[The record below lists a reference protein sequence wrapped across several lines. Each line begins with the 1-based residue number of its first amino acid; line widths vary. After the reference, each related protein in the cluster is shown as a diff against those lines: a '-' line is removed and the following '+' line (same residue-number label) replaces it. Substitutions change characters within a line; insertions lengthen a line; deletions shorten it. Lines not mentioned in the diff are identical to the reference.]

1 MIMQTPL
8 RSNVKDNSFFNE
20 SKDDDSKSQAGMED
34 EEFID
39 NLILNSPLSNAI
51 HRSPSLRKVRM
62 RTLEQGQ
69 FTNLAS
75 TERMMRN
82 TDSMLE
88 DAVIAD
94 KLKRRLTSRREIG
107 KSARRTIQDTSLS
120 DFIKK
125 SVMQEPLNALSVFH
139 PTDDQLSKAVD
150 MALKVFLDGVFVD
163 INNDEMKGKARQ
175 IFQNALIREEFHK
188 GDFICKQNDSGEKL
202 FIIEEGIVQFMID
215 DRIVGEGHNGEA
227 FGELSLVYGIPI
239 TASAKA
245 ITQSVM
251 IWSLDKISFR
261 KIQAFVAQRAM
272 QASIVEEKNTQS
284 DKKEALKE
292 YRRKCSSLTDLQ
304 ESLNT
309 SFRSFTAHEND
320 IDFSNLKWLHILG
333 KGSFGSVFLVSL
345 NDSKKEDDDDHT
357 KYYALKCMSKTS
369 IVKRHNE
376 QRVLIE
382 KNILQEVRS
391 NFIISLLGT
400 HQDESSLYFLT
411 DFVQGGNLMSYM
423 IESDVLSHEECIFFT
438 ANLVSALVHIHSKG
452 FVHRDLKPENCLIG
466 TDGYLKLCDFGMAK
480 RLPSIVKLPNGG
492 SEAVT
497 LAFTMCGTP
506 EFMAPEF
513 VLSTGYTK
521 GVDIW
526 ALGCMLVE
534 MYIGKAP
541 FEFGGD
547 LKKTFREVCLIGMG
561 RKRFNRPEKLQ
572 TQDMDDAGSF
582 CESLLARVQD
592 RIGCSGSTEE
602 LQKHQFYEKIDF
614 KALNSKAIVPPY
626 IPDVSN
632 DMDLS
637 HFKDEE
643 RLSMDSLQSYHGDK
657 LWCQDF

>member
-1 MIMQTPL
+1 MQTPI

-20 SKDDDSKSQAGMED
+20 SNDNDIESQADVED
-34 EEFID
+34 KEFID

-51 HRSPSLRKVRM
+51 QRSPSLRKVRM
-62 RTLEQGQ
+62 WTLEQGQ
-69 FTNLAS
+69 FTNLAR

-88 DAVIAD
+88 DVVIAD

-107 KSARRTIQDTSLS
+107 KSVRRTIQDTSLS

-125 SVMQEPLNALSVFH
+125 SVMQEPLNALAVFH
-139 PTDDQLSKAVD
+139 PTDDQLLKAVD

-163 INNDEMKGKARQ
+163 INNEEMKGKARQ
-175 IFQNALIREEFHK
+175 IFQNGLIREEFHK
-188 GDFICKQNDSGEKL
+188 GDFICKQNDPGEKL

-215 DRIVGEGHNGEA
+215 DRIVGECHNGEA

-272 QASIVEEKNTQS
+272 QTSIVDKENSQS
-284 DKKEALKE
+284 DRKEALKE

-309 SFRSFTAHEND
+309 SFRGLTVHDNN
-320 IDFSNLKWLHILG
+320 IDFSSLNRLRLIG
-333 KGSFGSVFLVSL
+333 KGSFGSVFLVSI
-345 NDSKKEDDDDHT
+345 NDSKKANDDNT
-357 KYYALKCMSKTS
+357 KYFALKCMSKNEV
-369 IVKRHNE
+369 VKRRNE

-423 IESDVLSHEECIFFT
+423 IESDVLSHEECMFFT

-466 TDGYLKLCDFGMAK
+466 IDGYLKLCDFGMAK

-561 RKRFNRPEKLQ
+561 RKRYNRPEKLQ
-572 TQDMDDAGSF
+572 TQNMDDTGSF

-602 LQKHQFYEKIDF
+602 LQKHKYYEKIDF
-614 KALNSKAIVPPY
+614 KTLNSKAIVPPY
-626 IPDVSN
+626 IPNVSN
-632 DMDLS
+632 AMDLS

-643 RLSMDSLQSYHGDK
+643 RLSMDSLHSYHGDK